1 MKTENYPIV
10 KLSGIATYAWLTHH
24 PFIDTKSL
32 NSHHLRIT
40 LQDNLGFLLSR
51 KPSLNFGGLDWNAS
65 VTVNSPVTLGEM
77 AGLGILTQLYVSA
90 SRKSTFKRYQTAGI
104 QCFWRFSLRFVFFT
118 ITCRITESLSFG
130 FFGFRSMSRSL
141 LILTFFVKIL
151 LTKVKGEKK
160 LGEQGTLDCNM
171 AAN

>member
-1 MKTENYPIV
+1 MKTMKTENYPIV

-40 LQDNLGFLLSR
+40 LQDNLDFLYSR

-104 QCFWRFSLRFVFFT
+104 QHFWRFSLRFVFFT

-130 FFGFRSMSRSL
+130 FFAFRSISRSL
-141 LILTFFVKIL
+141 LIFDFFRQKFVDKN
-151 LTKVKGEKK
+151 KRREKTR
-160 LGEQGTLDCNM
+160 GTRHTWL
-171 AAN
+171 